1 MLSTNALA
9 EVAALIGDPAR
20 AGMLL
25 ALMDGRARPA
35 SELALE
41 ARIMPQTASG
51 HLAKLV
57 AAGLLEVRP
66 VGRNRF
72 YRLAGPTVAEAIE
85 AIGVVAAGLHGA
97 TATPP
102 PAPASAAWRR
112 DPDLRF
118 CRTCYDH
125 LAGQV
130 GMAVTDALTHESVIE
145 PAPGKDWRITTHG
158 EGFCRH
164 VGIDIDAARAAAS
177 AGRRQFARQCL
188 DWSERRP
195 HIAGAFGAAIAD
207 LFFRKGWTVRS
218 RRGRIVTLTPEGRRA
233 LVKVFGAVDPELGAS
248 RRAA

>member
-1 MLSTNALA
+1 MPTTNALA
-9 EVAALIGDPAR
+9 EIAALIGDPAR

-66 VGRNRF
+66 EGRNRF
-72 YRLAGPTVAEAIE
+72 YRLAGPAVADVIE
-85 AIGVVAAGLHGA
+85 AIGAIASLSTRSA
-97 TATPP
+97 P

-130 GMAVTDALTHESVIE
+130 GMAVTDALTRDSVIE
-145 PAPGKDWRITTHG
+145 PAPGKDWRVTPEG
-158 EGFCRH
+158 EAFCRRI
-164 VGIDIDAARAAAS
+164 GIDVDGARAAA
-177 AGRRQFARQCL
+177 AGGRRHFARQCL

-195 HIAGAFGAAIAD
+195 HIAGAFGAAIAE
-207 LFFRKGWTVRS
+207 LFFRKGWAVRG
-218 RRGRIVTLTPEGRRA
+218 RRGRTVTLTPEGRRA
-233 LVKVFGAVDPELGAS
+233 LARVFGAIDPAAAA

>member
-1 MLSTNALA
+1 MVSTNALA
-9 EVAALIGDPAR
+9 EIAALIGDPAR

-57 AAGLLEVRP
+57 AAGLLEVNP
-66 VGRNRF
+66 EGRNRF
-72 YRLAGPTVAEAIE
+72 YRIAGPAVADAIE
-85 AIGVVAAGLHGA
+85 AIGVIAAGLDRA
-97 TATPP
+97 AAP

-130 GMAVTDALTHESVIE
+130 GMAVTDALTQGNVIE
-145 PAPGKDWRITTHG
+145 PAPGKDWRVTAHG
-158 EGFCRH
+158 EEFCRR
-164 VGIDIDAARAAAS
+164 VGIDIDAARTAAS
-177 AGRRQFARQCL
+177 AGRRYFARQCL

-195 HIAGAFGAAIAD
+195 HIAGAFGAAIAE
-207 LFFRKGWTVRS
+207 LFFRKGWALRS
-218 RRGRIVTLTPEGRRA
+218 RRGRTVRLTPEGQRA
-233 LVKVFGAVDPELGAS
+233 LVRVFGATDPA
-248 RRAA
+248 RAAA

>member
-1 MLSTNALA
+1 MTTVNALS
-9 EVAALIGDPAR
+9 EVAALMGDPAR
-20 AGMLL
+20 ASMLSL
-25 ALMDGRARPA
+25 LMDGRAHTA
-35 SELALE
+35 SELALT
-41 ARIMPQTASG
+41 AGITAQTASG
-51 HLAKLV
+51 HLSRMVEANLL
-57 AAGLLEVRP
+57 AARAQ
-66 VGRNRF
+66 GRNRF
-72 YRLAGPTVAEAIE
+72 YRLFSSDVAHAIE
-85 AIGVVAAGLHGA
+85 SLMALAGTRA
-97 TATPP
+97 P
-102 PAPASAAWRR
+102 PASQSAAWRR

-130 GMAVTDALTHESVIE
+130 GMAVTDALTHEAVIE
-145 PAPGKDWRITTHG
+145 PAPGKDWRVTSHG
-158 EGFCRH
+158 EHFCRQ
-164 VGIDIDAARAAAS
+164 VGIDIDAARAAAT

-233 LVKVFGAVDPELGAS
+233 LVKVFGAIDPELGAS

>member
-9 EVAALIGDPAR
+9 AIAALIGDPAR

-35 SELALE
+35 SELAIE

-66 VGRNRF
+66 QGRNRF
-72 YRLAGPTVAEAIE
+72 YRLAGPAVADAIE
-85 AIGVVAAGLHGA
+85 AIGALAAQGA
-97 TATPP
+97 PAAP

-130 GMAVTDALTHESVIE
+130 GMAVTDALTQGSVIE
-145 PAPGKDWRITTHG
+145 PGHGKDWRITAHG
-158 EGFCRH
+158 ESFCRR
-164 VGIDIDAARAAAS
+164 VGIDIESARRAAAT
-177 AGRRQFARQCL
+177 GRRHFARQCL

-207 LFFRKGWTVRS
+207 LFFRKGWATRS
-218 RRGRIVTLTPEGRRA
+218 RRGRTVTLTPDGRRA
-233 LVKVFGAVDPELGAS
+233 LVKVFGAVDPELAL

>member
-20 AGMLL
+20 AGMLM

-66 VGRNRF
+66 EGRNRF
-72 YRLAGPTVAEAIE
+72 YRLAGPTVADAIE
-85 AIGVVAAGLHGA
+85 AIGAVAGLRPAG
-97 TATPP
+97 PP
-102 PAPASAAWRR
+102 QAPASAAWRR

-130 GMAVTDALTHESVIE
+130 GMAVTDALTHEGVIE
-145 PAPGKDWRITTHG
+145 PAPGKDWHVTAHG
-158 EGFCRH
+158 DHFCRH
-164 VGIDIDAARAAAS
+164 VGIDIEAARVAAS
-177 AGRRQFARQCL
+177 AGRRYFARQCL

-207 LFFRKGWTVRS
+207 LFFRKGWATRS
-218 RRGRIVTLTPEGRRA
+218 RRGRVVTLMPEGRQA
-233 LVKVFGAVDPELGAS
+233 LVKVFGAVDPMLMAS

>member
-1 MLSTNALA
+1 MPTTNALA
-9 EVAALIGDPAR
+9 EIAALIGDPAR

-57 AAGLLEVRP
+57 AAGLLEVHP
-66 VGRNRF
+66 QGRNRF
-72 YRLAGPTVAEAIE
+72 YRIAGPAVADAIE
-85 AIGVVAAGLHGA
+85 AIGAIAGPHA
-97 TATPP
+97 VQPP
-102 PAPASAAWRR
+102 QAPASAAWRR

-145 PAPGKDWRITTHG
+145 PAPGKDWHVTEHG
-158 EGFCRH
+158 EHFCRR
-164 VGIDIDAARAAAS
+164 VGIDIEAARAASA
-177 AGRRQFARQCL
+177 AGRRHFARQCL

-218 RRGRIVTLTPEGRRA
+218 RRGRMVILTPEGRRA
-233 LVKVFGAVDPELGAS
+233 LVRVFGAVDPALAAP

>member
-1 MLSTNALA
+1 MPTTNALA
-9 EVAALIGDPAR
+9 EIAALIGDPAR

-66 VGRNRF
+66 EGRNRF
-72 YRLAGPTVAEAIE
+72 YRLAGPAVAEAIE
-85 AIGVVAAGLHGA
+85 AIGAVAGTGA
-97 TATPP
+97 AP

-130 GMAVTDALTHESVIE
+130 GMAVTDALTHEHVIE
-145 PAPGKDWRITTHG
+145 PAPGKDWRVTPDG
-158 EGFCRH
+158 EAFCRR
-164 VGIDIDAARAAAS
+164 VGIDIDAARDAAA
-177 AGRRQFARQCL
+177 AGRRHFARQCL

-195 HIAGAFGAAIAD
+195 HIAGAFGAAIAE
-207 LFFRKGWTVRS
+207 LFFRKGWAVRS
-218 RRGRIVTLTPEGRRA
+218 RRGRTVTLTPDGRRA
-233 LVKVFGAVDPELGAS
+233 LVRVFGAVDPAVAA
-248 RRAA
+248 RAAA

>member
-20 AGMLL
+20 AGMLM

-66 VGRNRF
+66 QGRNRF
-72 YRLAGPTVAEAIE
+72 YRLAGPAVADAIE
-85 AIGVVAAGLHGA
+85 AIGAIAGFQPGAA
-97 TATPP
+97 P

-125 LAGQV
+125 L
-130 GMAVTDALTHESVIE
+130 
-145 PAPGKDWRITTHG
+145 
-158 EGFCRH
+158 
-164 VGIDIDAARAAAS
+164 
-177 AGRRQFARQCL
+177 
-188 DWSERRP
+188 
-195 HIAGAFGAAIAD
+195 
-207 LFFRKGWTVRS
+207 
-218 RRGRIVTLTPEGRRA
+218 
-233 LVKVFGAVDPELGAS
+233 
-248 RRAA
+248 

>member
-9 EVAALIGDPAR
+9 EIAALIGDPAR
-20 AGMLL
+20 AGMLM

-66 VGRNRF
+66 EGRNRF
-72 YRLAGPTVAEAIE
+72 YRLAGPAVADAIE
-85 AIGVVAAGLHGA
+85 AIGAIAGLHA
-97 TATPP
+97 AAAPLQ
-102 PAPASAAWRR
+102 APASAAWRR

-130 GMAVTDALTHESVIE
+130 GMAVTDALTHDNVIE
-145 PAPGKDWRITTHG
+145 PAPGKDWRVTPHG
-158 EGFCRH
+158 EAFCRQ
-164 VGIDIDAARAAAS
+164 VGIDIDGARTAAT
-177 AGRRQFARQCL
+177 AGRRHFARQCL

-207 LFFRKGWTVRS
+207 LFFRKGWAVRS
-218 RRGRIVTLTPEGRRA
+218 RRGRTVTLTPEGRRA
-233 LVKVFGAVDPELGAS
+233 LVKVFGAVDPELIAP